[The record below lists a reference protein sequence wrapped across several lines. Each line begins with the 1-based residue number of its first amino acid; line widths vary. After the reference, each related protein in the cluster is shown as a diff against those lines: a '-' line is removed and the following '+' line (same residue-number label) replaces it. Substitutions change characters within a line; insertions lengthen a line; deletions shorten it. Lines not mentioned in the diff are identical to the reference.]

1 MSRSFRWGLN
11 LMHVFCILGPSFLA
25 PPAPLLFSISLFL
38 SDPTLFLCP
47 YISQSSLSPYLPLF
61 SHLLCC
67 SPSLPLLTS
76 PPSPSSPER
85 RVEEC
90 DDGQCFSVDRGL
102 KKKGIISVSPPLINL
117 NADWVK
123 THNTSK
129 LQDKERSQRSK
140 QHGRVECN
148 LDRELKD
155 PACKLLPQ
163 TAAGH
168 GSNGPICK

>member
-1 MSRSFRWGLN
+1 MSRFFKWGLN
-11 LMHVFCILGPSFLA
+11 LTHVFCILGPPFLA
-25 PPAPLLFSISLFL
+25 PLAPLLFSISLL
-38 SDPTLFLCP
+38 SHLFLFP
-47 YISQSSLSPYLPLF
+47 YISQSSLSPSLALF
-61 SHLLCC
+61 SLSYDLLLLYIHL
-67 SPSLPLLTS
+67 PHPFPLR
-76 PPSPSSPER
+76 PKKR
-85 RVEEC
+85 RVEEW
-90 DDGQCFSVDRGL
+90 DDGQCFSMDREL
-102 KKKGIISVSPPLINL
+102 KKKGIISVSPHLINL

-155 PACKLLPQ
+155 PACKILPQ
-163 TAAGH
+163 VAAGH